1 MLSLQSPRAHAPD
14 QSRGCTL
21 LSRTRGDTTE
31 SHGPLQRLL
40 DGALLTW
47 RLVRRRCGRSARGIR
62 PVRSSADAGH
72 VHALIDSN
80 TCQILRYKQQQI
92 SFSTTQ
98 VQPGGRTVVNFKSV
112 GSQHR
117 AAHRVAGSVSAV
129 VTVSYRTRWPYLPP
143 VVEAWAY
150 VHPHSKVAR
159 RQRPSRLRRR
169 MTGAPENHGSR
180 ESARESNGV
189 RSQSE
194 HCVSLSSRLTSKLS
208 GRTMPH
214 AARRKRKIIPHAS
227 GAPPPTRQGPLERV
241 VRRQAHCFDAPQVPH

>member
-1 MLSLQSPRAHAPD
+1 MATRTTRAMRDEVCIYWLPCDLTVKLRGRAQAPD
-14 QSRGCTL
+14 WSRGCR
-21 LSRTRGDTTE
+21 LSPRTRADTTDV
-31 SHGPLQRLL
+31 HGPLQRLL

-47 RLVRRRCGRSARGIR
+47 RLVRRRCGWSARGIR
-62 PVRSSADAGH
+62 PVRFSADAGH

-112 GSQHR
+112 GGQHS

-129 VTVSYRTRWPYLPP
+129 VTESYRTRWPYLPP
-143 VVEAWAY
+143 VVEASAY

-180 ESARESNGV
+180 ESARGAKP
-189 RSQSE
+189 
-194 HCVSLSSRLTSKLS
+194 LT
-208 GRTMPH
+208 H
-214 AARRKRKIIPHAS
+214 H
-227 GAPPPTRQGPLERV
+227 GPLQRLLGARSRQQASYYLRSNVERYP
-241 VRRQAHCFDAPQVPH
+241 D